1 MKVAAFLAAKS
12 AEYKYSKL
20 GSPIISP
27 KTDKPIA
34 ADVPVMMQRIATELL
49 PNAKEYAKLL
59 SNTQIQNAIND
70 NTQNLLVDGFATEN
84 FITNLNRTLGKEN
97 Q

>member
-1 MKVAAFLAAKS
+1 
-12 AEYKYSKL
+12 
-20 GSPIISP
+20 
-27 KTDKPIA
+27 
-34 ADVPVMMQRIATELL
+34 MMQRIADELL

-70 NTQNLLVDGFATEN
+70 NTQNMLVDGFTAED
-84 FITNLNRTLGKEN
+84 FVTNLNRTLSKEN